1 MEFDFLPQ
9 KIEGITSRQKWGL
22 IFSNSIVVIIKVTK
36 DKVSSNP
43 PSDMHTWDLWRR
55 QNYFAYFL
63 QNYDKV
69 KEFWEGYQNFWRAIV
84 GFAGEHN
91 VGFQIKMASPKFY
104 AGGMITPA

>member
-36 DKVSSNP
+36 DKVSSNT

-69 KEFWEGYQNFWRAIV
+69 KVLEKAPRFVPSSTFCLTLLLTYKWKMGQIV
-84 GFAGEHN
+84 VAFSECTY
-91 VGFQIKMASPKFY
+91 K
-104 AGGMITPA
+104 